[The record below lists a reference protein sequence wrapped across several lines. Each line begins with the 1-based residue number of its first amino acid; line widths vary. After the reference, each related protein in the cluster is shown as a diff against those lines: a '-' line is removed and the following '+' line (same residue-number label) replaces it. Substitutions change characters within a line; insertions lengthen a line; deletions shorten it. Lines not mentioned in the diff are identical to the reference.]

1 MYTKKKDFHF
11 NSGSAV
17 IVKSSNCNTLI
28 LVIFEKFEFKGNP
41 MFLKIVFGTFYSTD
55 SMIVVFQIET
65 WKVGK
70 LYMKLK
76 ASLYPVKQ
84 QVLQSHID
92 KKLLFLHP
100 ILNFS
105 VSALIQSILFIVIEA
120 IETLKVR
127 KRILNQNG
135 SLF

>member
-1 MYTKKKDFHF
+1 
-11 NSGSAV
+11 
-17 IVKSSNCNTLI
+17 
-28 LVIFEKFEFKGNP
+28 

-70 LYMKLK
+70 LYIKLK

-105 VSALIQSILFIVIEA
+105 VSAITIDTVHSDRSDRDSQS
-120 IETLKVR
+120 
-127 KRILNQNG
+127 
-135 SLF
+135 

>member
-1 MYTKKKDFHF
+1 M
-11 NSGSAV
+11 
-17 IVKSSNCNTLI
+17 VKSSNCNTLS

-120 IETLKVR
+120 IETLKVG

>member
-1 MYTKKKDFHF
+1 
-11 NSGSAV
+11 
-17 IVKSSNCNTLI
+17 
-28 LVIFEKFEFKGNP
+28 
-41 MFLKIVFGTFYSTD
+41 
-55 SMIVVFQIET
+55 
-65 WKVGK
+65 
-70 LYMKLK
+70 MKLK

-120 IETLKVR
+120 IETLKVG
-127 KRILNQNG
+127 KKDIESKWQFVLTLANIQFSATFIIALSILKTVKP
-135 SLF
+135 